1 MLRNRQ
7 EGLTTLHGIWVTL
20 IVSLLFLLHTWLV
33 QATGLIQLLPD
44 THLTLYFLCVVGGVL
59 VTLRVYQAW
68 GQRLG
73 NLNWIEC
80 VQLSAQQLLRIA
92 LFLLAAA
99 FATKDTY
106 ISRLFLGTFLISAG
120 ITLFVCNYH
129 LPGLICRIVFKASS
143 VPTLFIGSSSETGKL
158 STWISKKANL
168 GVLPV
173 GLLADEP
180 ESIPIPMIPRL
191 GGIEDLGRVLADTPV
206 GQIIILQ
213 NYLSEYQTRDIVDM
227 AQQYGCRIRIYS
239 SWERDYEHPLTID
252 HEGEYTFFTLQNEP
266 LENPVNRS
274 IKRVFDLAFSLPV
287 VAFILP
293 PLMCLVWLVQRRQ
306 APGSLFYTQ
315 LRSGLTKNT
324 FSIIKFRTMYETNQS
339 DDQTARQAQHGD
351 QRIFPFGRFLRR
363 TSLDEIPQ
371 FVNVLLGDMSIAGPR
386 PHLRQHDRVFA
397 RILKTYHTRHFVKP
411 GITGLAQCKGFRG
424 EISEPSLL
432 RERIRYDIF
441 YINHWSFLLDLQ
453 IVLATIKQI
462 LFPPKSAY

>member
-7 EGLTTLHGIWVTL
+7 EGLTTLHGIWVTF
-20 IVSLLFLLHTWLV
+20 IVSLSFLIHIWLV
-33 QATGLIQLLPD
+33 QATGLIRLLPD
-44 THLTLYFLCVVGGVL
+44 THLTLYFLCVIGGVL

-80 VQLSAQQLLRIA
+80 VQLSAQQILRIA

-106 ISRLFLGTFLISAG
+106 ISRLFLGTFLLSAG
-120 ITLFVCNYH
+120 IILFVCNYY
-129 LPGLICRIVFKASS
+129 LPSLICRMVFKASS
-143 VPTLFIGSSSETGKL
+143 VPTLFIGSASETRKL

-173 GLLADEP
+173 GLLADKR
-180 ESIPIPMIPRL
+180 ESTLIPMIPRL
-191 GGIEDLGRVLADTPV
+191 GGIEDLGRVLAQTPV

-213 NYLSEYQTRDIVDM
+213 NYLSEDQTREIIDIS
-227 AQQYGCRIRIYS
+227 QQYGCRIRIYS

-274 IKRVFDLAFSLPV
+274 IKRAFDIAFSLPV

-293 PLMCLVWLVQRRQ
+293 PLMLCVWLVQRRQ
-306 APGSLFYTQ
+306 APGTLFYTQ

-324 FSIIKFRTMYETNQS
+324 FNIIKFRTMYESDQS
-339 DDQTARQAQHGD
+339 EEQAARQAQLD
-351 QRIFPFGRFLRR
+351 DRRIYPFGGFLRR
-363 TSLDEIPQ
+363 SSLDEIPQ

-386 PHLRQHDRVFA
+386 PHLRQHDQEFA
-397 RILKTYHTRHFVKP
+397 QIMKTYHTRHFVKP
-411 GITGLAQCKGFRG
+411 GITGLAQCKGLRG
-424 EISEPSLL
+424 EISAPSLL
-432 RERIRYDIF
+432 RERVHYDIF